1 MPQLVALVDD
11 LMFLSRIRE
20 AARAAALEVRPV
32 RSVGEASG
40 LAASSAAEP
49 RLVLVDADSERLP
62 WRATL
67 AALRAEPA
75 FASVPVVAFVSH
87 TRADLAEAARAAGAS
102 LVLARS
108 QFVKELPGLVA
119 RAAISTPAEEPVP

>member
-1 MPQLVALVDD
+1 MPQLLALVDD

-20 AARAAALEVRPV
+20 AARGSVLEVRAV
-32 RSVGEASG
+32 RDASG
-40 LAASSAAEP
+40 LAAASLGEP
-49 RLVLVDADSERLP
+49 RLVLVDADSDRLP

-75 FASVPVVAFVSH
+75 FAAVPVVAFSSH
-87 TRADLAEAARAAGAS
+87 ARPDRAEAARAAGAS

-119 RAAISTPAEEPVP
+119 RAAVPPPAEEAIP